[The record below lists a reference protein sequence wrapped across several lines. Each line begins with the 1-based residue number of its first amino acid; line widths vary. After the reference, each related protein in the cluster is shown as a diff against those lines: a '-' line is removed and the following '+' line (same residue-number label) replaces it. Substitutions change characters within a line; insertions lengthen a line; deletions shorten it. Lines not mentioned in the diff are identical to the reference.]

1 MKYLIIKDKKRRNL
15 FKKYEIKRKY
25 LKYIINNK
33 NIIKYIRINAMLK
46 INKLPKDSSKIR
58 IKNRCIITGR
68 PKSIYRKFKMSRISL
83 RNFAHNGLLTGILKS
98 SW

>member
-1 MKYLIIKDKKRRNL
+1 MKYLIRKDKNKRNL

-25 LKYIINNK
+25 LKYILNNK
-33 NIIKYIRINAMLK
+33 KITKYIRINAMLQM
-46 INKLPKDSSKIR
+46 NKLPKNSSRIR